1 MSSWIQQP
9 LKKVLSND
17 SLYCSTSTSGYGSNF
32 LNFFMCYLY
41 ARSRDKVLYLKDT
54 KNNITDSFHLI
65 LDTFKELPGITYTL
79 QNAVTIQQVIP
90 SELKNFYEI
99 QDIDFLRSEAK
110 RIFQLQP
117 SIQKKIA
124 LLRKGLPGFD
134 LGVHIR
140 TGDKITSGEMQKIPL
155 EAYLKQ
161 ITDFQLV
168 SGKKNLNIYL
178 MTDSATVVANFKK
191 KALPSW
197 TVTVLLPP
205 ITNTDG
211 HVQKQFNSY
220 PIQVKMDAFIHFLA
234 EVQILQECPT
244 VICTF
249 SSNIG
254 RFLYLTGGN
263 DIRSLD
269 IQFEF

>member
-9 LKKVLSND
+9 LKKVLAND
-17 SLYCSTSTSGYGSNF
+17 SLYCSTSAAGYGA
-32 LNFFMCYLY
+32 NFFNFFVCYLY
-41 ARSRDKVLYLKDT
+41 ARSQDKVLYLKDT
-54 KNNITDSFHLI
+54 KNNITDSYHLI

-79 QNAVTIQQVIP
+79 QNAITMQQEIP
-90 SELKNFYEI
+90 SELKNFCVI

-110 RIFQLQP
+110 RIFQFQP

-124 LLRKGLPGFD
+124 PLRKGLPKFD

-140 TGDKITSGEMQKIPL
+140 TGDKITSGEMKKIPI

-161 ITDFQLV
+161 ITDFQLI

-178 MTDSATVVANFKK
+178 MTDSASVVANFKK

-197 TVTVLLPP
+197 AVTVLLPP
-205 ITNTDG
+205 ISNTDG
-211 HVQKQFNSY
+211 HIQRQFNSY

-234 EVQILQECPT
+234 ELQILQECPT
-244 VICTF
+244 VFCTF
-249 SSNIG
+249 SSYIG
-254 RFLYLTGGN
+254 RFLYLTGGE
-263 DIRSLD
+263 DVRSLD
-269 IQFEF
+269 SQFEL

>member
-1 MSSWIQQP
+1 
-9 LKKVLSND
+9 
-17 SLYCSTSTSGYGSNF
+17 
-32 LNFFMCYLY
+32 MCYLY

-161 ITDFQLV
+161 ITEFQPE
-168 SGKKNLNIYL
+168 YL
-178 MTDSATVVANFKK
+178 PYDGFCDSCCEFQEEGVAE
-191 KALPSW
+191 L
-197 TVTVLLPP
+197 
-205 ITNTDG
+205 DG
-211 HVQKQFNSY
+211 HGVTAADYKY
-220 PIQVKMDAFIHFLA
+220 GWP
-234 EVQILQECPT
+234 CPET
-244 VICTF
+244 I
-249 SSNIG
+249 
-254 RFLYLTGGN
+254 
-263 DIRSLD
+263 
-269 IQFEF
+269 